1 MCVWETLANK
11 RSKYMLCCTSV
22 TPPPYS
28 EHKKIKERKL
38 IKTKRK
44 NTKIYMRCQ
53 KYMQKRTTHMRFW
66 KHEQKEKHNKYMLC
80 CTYGTP
86 PPYSEHQKE

>member
-1 MCVWETLANK
+1 
-11 RSKYMLCCTSV
+11 
-22 TPPPYS
+22 
-28 EHKKIKERKL
+28 
-38 IKTKRK
+38 
-44 NTKIYMRCQ
+44 
-53 KYMQKRTTHMRFW
+53 MQKRTTHMRFW